1 MPLSHRIWLAFFLA
15 FPVIAPIY
23 QWRFP
28 MFGVPTNALEILT
41 ILSIGIFIGLIT
53 RQRHHASRSEP
64 GVQGSPA
71 ERREVWWRCCITKKS
86 LTSPVALLFLA
97 ALISLTQ
104 ATDTFSALGIIKSYI
119 VLPSIVGG
127 ITWWVFQNAQAR
139 STLSKYF
146 PYSFALAATWMAYF
160 AFVQVTNPIL
170 IPAPWRS
177 ELRATGPFPY
187 PNALGHWL
195 APIAAYSIALL
206 LTRERSL
213 GNRLLLGATVLVS
226 VWGITLSQ
234 TEAALIALFAI
245 ATIAIAKNLGK
256 KIRFVFLGTCVSI
269 GIIAFATIPLLQEK
283 LLLKDWSGKTRI
295 TTWGETWSAL
305 TASPPSFLL
314 GFGPNQYP
322 QAMIPFHTHTYL
334 EIFQYPHQLFLNFWV
349 EFGLLGV
356 CVLLWGVWRVV
367 KTRPWQN
374 HERFAAALALLG
386 MCIHGLVDV
395 PFFKNDLAI
404 LTAFLLAVTL
414 APFPARLE
422 EK

>member
-226 VWGITLSQ
+226 VWGITLANRSRSHCSFCHRNDCYREKPWQ
-234 TEAALIALFAI
+234 
-245 ATIAIAKNLGK
+245 KNTL
-256 KIRFVFLGTCVSI
+256 RVSWN
-269 GIIAFATIPLLQEK
+269 LCL
-283 LLLKDWSGKTRI
+283 DWYNRVCHHT
-295 TTWGETWSAL
+295 
-305 TASPPSFLL
+305 SPPRETPSQRLVWQNPHHHLGGNMVGAYRVAPFIPPGFWPKPVPTSYDSLPHPYLFRNLSVPASTFLELL
-314 GFGPNQYP
+314 GRVWPS
-322 QAMIPFHTHTYL
+322 
-334 EIFQYPHQLFLNFWV
+334 WC
-349 EFGLLGV
+349 V
-356 CVLLWGVWRVV
+356 CSPVGS
-367 KTRPWQN
+367 
-374 HERFAAALALLG
+374 LA
-386 MCIHGLVDV
+386 CS
-395 PFFKNDLAI
+395 KN
-404 LTAFLLAVTL
+404 
-414 APFPARLE
+414 APVA
-422 EK
+422 KS